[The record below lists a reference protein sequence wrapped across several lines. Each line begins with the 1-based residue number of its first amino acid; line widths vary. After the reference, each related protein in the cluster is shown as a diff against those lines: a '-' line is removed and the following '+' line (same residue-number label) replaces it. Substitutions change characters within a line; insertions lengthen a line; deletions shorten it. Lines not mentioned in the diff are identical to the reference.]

1 MGEKI
6 IKMYDFKI
14 TKFFALIL
22 SIQFVVWGA
31 IGLDAIGFKIPILRQ
46 FIGFIYLT
54 FVPGILLLSI
64 LRLHKLSNIETI
76 LYSVG
81 LSLFTLMFIGFFMN
95 MIYPIFGISE
105 PISIMPLIIT
115 LSVIVLALCYV
126 SYRRDKDFSIPS
138 FIEVKDI
145 LSPPVL
151 FLCMVPFL
159 SILGTYLVN
168 FHHNNILL
176 MFLIILLALITL
188 LIGFDKFIPKK
199 LYPLTVFVIAI
210 SLLYHT
216 SLISNYI
223 WGWDINGEYYLA
235 NLVMENSLWDPT
247 IPRTVNAM
255 LSIVMLAPIFSN
267 MCAMSLTWVFKII
280 YPLLFSLVPL
290 GLYRVFQKQTDDKI
304 AFLSCIFFMS
314 VFVFFTEML
323 QLARQQI
330 AELFLVLLILLMID
344 KNMNRMKRAGLLIIF
359 SFSLAVSHYG
369 LSYLFMFSLISVYSL
384 FFLNTRRKNQDNRIK
399 STITCTFVLL
409 CITFTIAWYMYVSSS
424 STFDTIIRIGD
435 HITSSIF
442 TEFLNPESAQG
453 TKIMISEARSPMR
466 AVTKYLHLITQ
477 FFIAIGILTL
487 LVKRREMKFEEEY
500 ATFSYVNFAMC
511 FFGIAVPYF
520 ASSLNTSRL
529 YQITLIFLAPFC
541 VVGGLVF
548 FRMVKHVVKKSWMD
562 QIVGSSLR
570 ILSVFFAV
578 FLLFNSGLV
587 FEFTS
592 DPSSSISLNST
603 IDFPRFNEQEILA
616 GHWLKDKKD
625 ARRDVYSDE
634 YRSLLLLGVL
644 GEMHAFHGYKEI
656 RTWMPND
663 IYIFLGHENV
673 KNGKMILG
681 TSKYKRESVFLQNLT
696 FYNTLLNMSEIYNN
710 GDAEVYYR

>member
-1 MGEKI
+1 M
-6 IKMYDFKI
+6 KMYHFKVN
-14 TKFFALIL
+14 KFFVLIL

-31 IGLDAIGFKIPILRQ
+31 IGLDAMGFKIPILRQ

-76 LYSVG
+76 LYSIG
-81 LSLFTLMFIGFFMN
+81 LSLFTLIFTGFFMN
-95 MIYPIFGISE
+95 MIFPFFGISE
-105 PISIMPLIIT
+105 PISITPLITT

-151 FLCMVPFL
+151 FLCMIPFL
-159 SILGTYLVN
+159 SIFGTYLVN

-176 MFLIILLALITL
+176 MFLIILLALIAL
-188 LIGFDKFIPKK
+188 LIGFDKFIQKQ

-223 WGWDINGEYYLA
+223 WGWDINIEYYLA
-235 NLVMENSLWDPT
+235 NLVIENSLWDPT

-255 LSIVMLAPIFSN
+255 LSIVMLAPIFSTI
-267 MCAMSLTWVFKII
+267 CGMSLTWVFKII

-304 AFLSCIFFMS
+304 AFLSCFFFMS

-330 AELFLVLLILLMID
+330 AEFFLVLLILLMID
-344 KNMNRMKRAGLLIIF
+344 KNMNRIERAGLLIIF
-359 SFSLAVSHYG
+359 AFSLVVSHYG

-384 FFLNTRRKNQDNRIK
+384 FFLNTWRKNQDNTIK

-424 STFDTIIRIGD
+424 SAFNTIINIGD
-435 HITSSIF
+435 HIVSSIF

-453 TKIMISEARSPMR
+453 AEIVISKARSPMR
-466 AVTKYLHLITQ
+466 EVTKYLHLIAQ

-500 ATFSYVNFAMC
+500 AAFSYVNFAMC

-520 ASSLNTSRL
+520 ASSLNTTRL

-541 VVGGLVF
+541 VVGGVAF
-548 FRMVKHVVKKSWMD
+548 FKVLKRVVRASWTD
-562 QIVGSSLR
+562 QYARRSLKV
-570 ILSVFFAV
+570 LSLFFAI

-587 FEFTS
+587 CEVVKEEG
-592 DPSSSISLNST
+592 SSIALNDT
-603 IDFPRFNEQEILA
+603 IDFPRFNEQEVSTVE
-616 GHWLKDKKD
+616 WLKNEKNQ
-625 ARRDVYSDE
+625 RVDVYSDD
-634 YRSLLLLGVL
+634 YRSLLVLGVL
-644 GEMHAFHGYKEI
+644 GGRRVFRGDEK
-656 RTWMPND
+656 RTAWMPNN
-663 IYIFLGHENV
+663 IYIFLGRENV
-673 KNGKMILG
+673 KNGNIILMTPDKG
-681 TSKYKRESVFLQNLT
+681 RETVNLRNSAL
-696 FYNTLLNMSEIYNN
+696 YNTLLNMSSIYDN